1 MDVGWN
7 SIAIS
12 LGRKRVEGENSR
24 EEIYTIKLCTGGGDV
39 LIERTFEL
47 QLLLNSS
54 SKIFLFLFPVYLK
67 EACDLDNL
75 DLRGKRFLFSL
86 SLSIPRFLFKRSLES
101 HVYYLSYVDFP
112 FYFPRLSRE
121 TDDRRR
127 LDTIPSKEHGR
138 IARPWRR

>member
-86 SLSIPRFLFKRSLES
+86 SISLDYSSILRKKPRIPRLLSLVRRFSILFSS
-101 HVYYLSYVDFP
+101 S
-112 FYFPRLSRE
+112 
-121 TDDRRR
+121 
-127 LDTIPSKEHGR
+127 
-138 IARPWRR
+138 